1 MVGILRDALA
11 TTLRLEEPPFLT
23 GAGRTDTG
31 VHAFAQVVSV
41 DLPTPLLGDADA
53 DGGAERLRRS
63 VNAQLK
69 GQVYVRSLQQVRAD
83 FDARRSARWRAYRYL
98 VVAGER
104 WSLAT
109 TDALAWTV
117 AGPLDM
123 EAMNEAASRVLGEHD
138 FRSFCRRPVD
148 KGPEEPLRRHVL
160 AAHWS
165 AVADPLDIVPGAVPV
180 LRFDIRGH
188 SFCHNMVR
196 SLVSA
201 LVAVGQGRLSGEE
214 ITRRLGEPA
223 RAGLPSPAPAPGLCL
238 VGVGYDE
245 VDGGPSGFL
254 D

>member
-1 MVGILRDALA
+1 MVSLLREALA
-11 TTLRLEEPPFLT
+11 TPLRMDDQPFLT

-41 DLPTPLLGDADA
+41 DLPTPLLGDAH
-53 DGGAERLRRS
+53 GGPERLRRS
-63 VNAQLK
+63 LNAQLK
-69 GQVYVRSLQQVRAD
+69 GQVYVRSLQQVRPD

-109 TDALAWTV
+109 TDDLAWSV
-117 AGPLDM
+117 DGPLDLD
-123 EAMNEAASRVLGEHD
+123 AMNEAASRLLGLHD
-138 FRSFCRRPVD
+138 FRSFCRRPAD
-148 KGPEEPLRRHVL
+148 KGPDEPLVRHVL
-160 AAHWS
+160 AARWT
-165 AVADPLDIVPGAVPV
+165 VVGDPLAVVPGGFPI
-180 LRFDIRGH
+180 LRFDVRANA
-188 SFCHNMVR
+188 FCHNMVR
-196 SLVSA
+196 SLVA
-201 LVAVGQGRLSGEE
+201 TLVAVGKGHLSGEE
-214 ITRRLGEPA
+214 ISRRLAAPA